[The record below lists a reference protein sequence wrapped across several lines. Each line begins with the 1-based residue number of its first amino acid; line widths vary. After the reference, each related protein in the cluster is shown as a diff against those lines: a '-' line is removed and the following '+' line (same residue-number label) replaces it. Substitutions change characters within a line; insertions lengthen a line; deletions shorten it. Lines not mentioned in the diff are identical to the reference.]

1 MLTSKRRE
9 VERTSSQCGIE
20 QIIQDQTK
28 RAQQKI
34 SFLLKRKRRKGWE
47 RGLLLA
53 VQTLRLLF
61 KLGGTTLK
69 LLGQGS

>member
-34 SFLLKRKRRKGWE
+34 SFLLGKEALKGLGK
-47 RGLLLA
+47 GLLLA